1 MAKVVS
7 ELKYSAEHEW
17 VAPARTGPVGIGISA
32 VAADALGDIVY
43 VDLPEVGST
52 VTAGE
57 TCGEVESTK
66 SVSDL
71 YAPVTG
77 EVTEINDAVVDDP
90 ALINSDPYGAGWLFK
105 VAVTE
110 EGPLMSA
117 EEYAQERRRA
127 VSGAANPLELTAPLR
142 TSTPYPDPR
151 QHPGAICRPQ
161 LI

>member
-1 MAKVVS
+1 MSKVVA

-17 VAPARTGPVGIGISA
+17 VATDGSGPSTIGISA

-43 VDLPEVGST
+43 VDLPEVGSA

-77 EVTEINDAVVDDP
+77 EVTEINPAVVDDP
-90 ALINSDPYGAGWLFK
+90 ALINSDPYGSAWLFK

-110 EGPLMSA
+110 VGPLLSA
-117 EEYAQERRRA
+117 EEYA
-127 VSGAANPLELTAPLR
+127 AANGGEL
-142 TSTPYPDPR
+142 
-151 QHPGAICRPQ
+151 
-161 LI
+161 

>member
-1 MAKVVS
+1 MSKVVA

-17 VAPARTGPVGIGISA
+17 VAVDGSGPVGIGISA

-43 VDLPEVGST
+43 VDLPEVGSA

-77 EVTEINDAVVDDP
+77 EVTEVNSTVIEDP

-105 VAVTE
+105 VAAE
-110 EGPLMSA
+110 SEGPLLSA
-117 EEYAQERRRA
+117 EEYAA
-127 VSGAANPLELTAPLR
+127 KNGGEL
-142 TSTPYPDPR
+142 
-151 QHPGAICRPQ
+151 
-161 LI
+161 